1 MLSQRRFKLVG
12 IVVAALVV
20 GLLVYRADAHREF
33 IPSEK
38 REQYS
43 QELADGV
50 RLVQR
55 QTSDMQDGF
64 SQTFATL
71 RPQDGAESPA
81 GAASQGQSGV
91 AGKTST
97 KRGSEY
103 VRSVEELRD
112 AWTPRYLKISRDH
125 SKFLSR
131 IENARQR
138 AVLYFDNQ
146 SRLTSTIIDE
156 SLRSSFENRDSEEY
170 GAFQAWEGRVDEI
183 AASATAMMDD
193 FRDMDT
199 IIQKQIMS
207 ARFAELSEQF
217 FVEVP
222 QSLMRL
228 NEDLEEFSQQSES
241 LYEVFGDSVTNM
253 FRQGE
258 Q

>member
-1 MLSQRRFKLVG
+1 MLKPSVFK
-12 IVVAALVV
+12 VVAVV
-20 GLLVYRADAHREF
+20 AVVAVAGLLVYRADAHREF

-38 REQYS
+38 QEQYS

-55 QTSDMQDGF
+55 QTSDMQEGF
-64 SQTFATL
+64 SETFATL
-71 RPQDGAESPA
+71 RPQGRVDGSIAD
-81 GAASQGQSGV
+81 ASRQSV
-91 AGKTST
+91 TSSKAT
-97 KRGSEY
+97 TPGESEY
-103 VRSVEELRD
+103 VRSIEELRD
-112 AWTPRYLKISRDH
+112 AWTPKYLKVSQDH

-156 SLRSSFENRDSEEY
+156 SRRSSFENRDSEEY
-170 GAFQAWEGRVDEI
+170 AAFQAWEAHVDEI
-183 AASATAMMDD
+183 VASAAAMVDD
-193 FRDMDT
+193 FHDMDT

-207 ARFAELSEQF
+207 AHFAELSEQF

-241 LYEVFGDSVTNM
+241 LYEVFGDSVTNV

>member
-1 MLSQRRFKLVG
+1 MPSRRWFKT
-12 IVVAALVV
+12 ISVVAVASVV
-20 GLLVYRADAHREF
+20 GLLVYQADAHREV

-43 QELADGV
+43 QQLADGV

-64 SQTFATL
+64 SETFVTL
-71 RPQDGAESPA
+71 RPQGRSVAD
-81 GAASQGQSGV
+81 ASGGQSG
-91 AGKTST
+91 AGSKTST
-97 KRGSEY
+97 PGGSDY
-103 VRSVEELRD
+103 VSSVEELRD
-112 AWTPRYLKISRDH
+112 AWTPRYFKVSRDH

-170 GAFQAWEGRVDEI
+170 GAFQAWEERVDEI
-183 AASATAMMDD
+183 AASAAAMMDD

-228 NEDLEEFSQQSES
+228 NEDLEAFSQQSES

-253 FRQGE
+253 FRQSE

>member
-1 MLSQRRFKLVG
+1 MLSRRRFKVVG
-12 IVVAALVV
+12 IVVVALVV

-71 RPQDGAESPA
+71 RPQGRADSSIAT
-81 GAASQGQSGV
+81 ASQGQSGV
-91 AGKTST
+91 AGTTS
-97 KRGSEY
+97 KPGGSEY
-103 VRSVEELRD
+103 VRSVEDLRD
-112 AWTPRYLKISRDH
+112 AWTPKYRKVSEDH
-125 SKFLSR
+125 SKFISR

-138 AVLYFDNQ
+138 ALLYFDNQ
-146 SRLTSTIIDE
+146 SRLTSTIVDP
-156 SLRSSFENRDSEEY
+156 SLRSSFEHRDGEEHA
-170 GAFQAWEGRVDEI
+170 AFQAWEARVNEI
-183 AASATAMMDD
+183 GASASAMMDD
-193 FRDMDT
+193 FSDMDT

-222 QSLMRL
+222 QSLIRL
-228 NEDLEEFSQQSES
+228 NEDLEQFRLQSES
-241 LYEVFGDSVTNM
+241 LYEVFGDSVTDM